1 MSAIVNNNPNI
12 EEIEKN
18 EYDYWKL
25 KASESKGAEIQ
36 EKYNFVQDNLHFYYS
51 SKSKIVGSSKI
62 NSWIDFYNIFGKV
75 CGKVASKYKDSLEK
89 QKRLCMRITR
99 DTELDSQL
107 IWKILLPHTNPY
119 SLLPL
124 SYGLFTFLTKLDSPT
139 VVSDFQSEIESYL
152 YDQIKWFNFINNDPN
167 NLENPPVLLP
177 APWEHQELA
186 IRLWE
191 QNNYHG
197 LIEMATG
204 TGKTLAA
211 FLAIEKLSKQLG
223 RPPRVVVVSNTKILL
238 TQWTESFHKVF
249 GFNKKAF
256 WFDIKTAQG
265 LINEKIE
272 KLKYDLLIVDEIHN
286 LMGPKFQKSLQI
298 PAPYRIALSAT
309 VSPYHL
315 GIIEKFIGKKVF
327 SFDLKKAIEQGIIV
341 PFKLIVYI
349 VKLDPDEQ
357 EQYNGYSQELG
368 KLFSQASQQ
377 GISSLTSACSQIIK
391 PGLCSKYWQ
400 LINLMMTVIHKAK
413 QKETITLDLIQE
425 LGKKKKII
433 VFFERVETI
442 KNVIIPALKNKEID
456 YYAVYGELNRND
468 INNRLDA
475 FRQAKTGVL
484 LGVKMINAGIDIPDA
499 DVGINAQFEKG
510 RLQLIQRIGRLAR
523 KSWDKPNKYPDFYHI
538 IAVPQKNFIENDEVN
553 SIYLFSRLMGVEIEF
568 IDRTSNTPLE
578 SNKIKL
584 ELKQRLNITDRI
596 LFDSEPKERIEAINQ
611 LNVNK
616 NRNSWQVNS
625 LIIAKW
631 CDDDSDVRS
640 TATTKVKLL

>member
-1 MSAIVNNNPNI
+1 MAEIINNNPKI

-18 EYDYWKL
+18 ENDYWKL
-25 KASESKGAEIQ
+25 KAKDGKGEEIQ
-36 EKYNFVQDNLHFYYS
+36 KKYNFVQNNLQYYYS
-51 SKSKIVGSSKI
+51 SKSKIVVNSKI
-62 NSWIDFYNIFGKV
+62 NSWIDFYNI
-75 CGKVASKYKDSLEK
+75 CGKVASKCKDNSEK
-89 QKRLCMRITR
+89 QKRLFMRITR
-99 DTELDSQL
+99 DTELESQL
-107 IWKILLPHTNPY
+107 IWKILLHHTNPY

-124 SYGLFTFLTKLDSPT
+124 SYGLFTFLNKLDSPT
-139 VVSDFQSEIESYL
+139 VTSEFQCEMESYL
-152 YDQIKWFNFINNDPN
+152 NDQIKWFNFSNNDPN

-223 RPPRVVVVSNTKILL
+223 RPPKVVVVSNTKILL
-238 TQWTESFHKVF
+238 TQWTESFHKAF

-272 KLKYDLLIVDEIHN
+272 KLHYDLLIVDEIHN

-298 PAPYRIALSAT
+298 PAPCRIALSAT
-309 VSPYHL
+309 VNPYHL
-315 GIIEKFIGKKVF
+315 GIIEKFIGKKVY
-327 SFDLKKAIEQGIIV
+327 SFDLKKAIEKGIIV

-349 VKLDPDEQ
+349 VKLNLDEQ

-368 KLFSQASQQ
+368 KLFTQASQQ
-377 GISSLTSACSQIIK
+377 GITSLTSACSQIIK

-413 QKETITLDLIQE
+413 QKETITLELIQE
-425 LGKKKKII
+425 LGKRKKII

-456 YYAVYGELNRND
+456 YYAVYGELNRNE

-611 LNVNK
+611 LNINK

-631 CDDDSDVRS
+631 CDDDSDVRN

>member
-1 MSAIVNNNPNI
+1 MMMAETVNNNPNI
-12 EEIEKN
+12 EKIEKT

-25 KASESKGAEIQ
+25 KAKDSKGEEIQ
-36 EKYNFVQDNLHFYYS
+36 EKYNFIQENLHFYYS
-51 SKSKIVGSSKI
+51 SKSKIVSSSKI
-62 NSWIDFYNIFGKV
+62 NSWMVFYNI
-75 CGKVASKYKDSLEK
+75 CGKVASKCKDNSEK
-89 QKRLCMRITR
+89 QKRLFMRITR

-124 SYGLFTFLTKLDSPT
+124 SYELFTYLTKLDNST
-139 VVSDFQSEIESYL
+139 ADSDFQNELESYL
-152 YDQIKWFNFINNDPN
+152 NDQIKWFHFSNNNPN
-167 NLENPPVLLP
+167 NLENSPVLLP

-186 IRLWE
+186 IQLWE

-223 RPPRVVVVSNTKILL
+223 RPPKVVVVSNTKILL
-238 TQWTESFHKVF
+238 TQWVDSFQKAF
-249 GFNKKAF
+249 GFNEKAS
-256 WFDIKTAQG
+256 WFDTKTAQG
-265 LINEKIE
+265 IINENIE
-272 KLKYDLLIVDEIHN
+272 KLQYDLLIVDEIHN

-298 PAPYRIALSAT
+298 PAPFRIALSAT

-327 SFDLKKAIEQGIIV
+327 SFDLKKAIKQGIIV

-349 VKLDPDEQ
+349 VKLNPDEQ

-368 KLFSQASQQ
+368 ILFTQASQQ
-377 GISSLTSACSQIIK
+377 GITSLTSACSQIIK

-400 LINLMMTVIHKAK
+400 LINLMRTVIHQAA
-413 QKETITLDLIQE
+413 QKENITLEIILE
-425 LGKKKKII
+425 LCKKKKVI

-442 KNVIIPALKNKEID
+442 KDVIIPQLRNQGID
-456 YYAVYGELNRND
+456 YYAVYGELNPND
-468 INNRLDA
+468 IKNRVKA
-475 FRQAKTGVL
+475 FRQANTGVL

-523 KSWDKPNKYPDFYHI
+523 KSWDKPNKYPYFYHI
-538 IAVPQKNFIENDEVN
+538 IAVSQKKIIENDEVN

-568 IDRTSNTPLE
+568 VDRTSNTPIE
-578 SNKIKL
+578 SDKIAL

-611 LNVNK
+611 INIDN
-616 NRNSWQVNS
+616 NRNSWQFNS

-631 CDDDSDVRS
+631 CDDSSDVRS
-640 TATTKVKLL
+640 TATTKVNQL